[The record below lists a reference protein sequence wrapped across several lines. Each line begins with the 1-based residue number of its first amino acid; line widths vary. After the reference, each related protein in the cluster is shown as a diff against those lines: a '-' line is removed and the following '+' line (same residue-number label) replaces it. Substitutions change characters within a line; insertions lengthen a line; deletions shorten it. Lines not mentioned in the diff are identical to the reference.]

1 MAIALH
7 AFLYTACRVTP
18 IEYFL
23 YSAGGC
29 LLAASGIRVTGLA

>member
-1 MAIALH
+1 MTIVLDDFLDL
-7 AFLYTACRVTP
+7 AFRITP

-29 LLAASGIRVTGLA
+29 LLVASSMRVAGLS

>member
-1 MAIALH
+1 MTIAFH
-7 AFLYTACRVTP
+7 DFLCLASQITP

-29 LLAASGIRVTGLA
+29 LLVASSMRVAGLA

>member
-1 MAIALH
+1 MTIALH
-7 AFLYTACRVTP
+7 EFFYTACRVTP

-29 LLAASGIRVTGLA
+29 LLAASGMRVVGLA

>member
-1 MAIALH
+1 MTVVLH
-7 AFLYTACRVTP
+7 EFLYTACRVTP

-29 LLAASGIRVTGLA
+29 LLAASGMRVAGLA

>member
-1 MAIALH
+1 MTIAFH
-7 AFLYTACRVTP
+7 DFLFLASRVTP

-29 LLAASGIRVTGLA
+29 LLVASSMRVAGVA